1 MSRKVKKPSNLKTS
15 VSQDIR
21 SALRAFIMAH
31 KDGWEKES
39 LKDLKIYLQ
48 AYHGYNKS
56 IKTIEALLVDEMRSI
71 GVEMKAL
78 HIEEDLFSST
88 KAERKIKLGSC
99 FCPDCSR
106 FKNYKKEC
114 PHCGFHEMTV

>member
-1 MSRKVKKPSNLKTS
+1 MAKKIKKTPGPKPSA
-15 VSQDIR
+15 SQDIR
-21 SALRAFIMAH
+21 SALRAFIMSH
-31 KDGWEKES
+31 KEGWEKES

-48 AYHGYNKS
+48 AYHGFNKS
-56 IKTIEALLVDEMRSI
+56 TKTIETPLMDEMRSI

-78 HIEEDLFSST
+78 HMEEDLFSTSGS
-88 KAERKIKLGSC
+88 ERKIKLGSC
-99 FCPDCSR
+99 FCPDCGR